1 MYGIIFNVQ
10 TLVQTPVQTA
20 RTDTCADTRADVRA
34 DARTDVSMDASLIN
48 ALWYWLKKPP
58 YDIITKI
65 ESTDICL
72 QISGQGQKFRRNFF
86 IRDFHEKFFYERQ
99 YPRGGNMGHVYFIRH
114 GESSWNVEDRI
125 CGATDVPL
133 TEKGHEQA
141 VLAGEKFLKLGYSAD
156 EILCSPLMRAAD
168 TARHISDITGI
179 PVRPDLRLIEQNFGI
194 WEGTSPRNSPGFFA
208 AKQCFINSFGTG
220 ESMFRVAQR
229 VYNLLD
235 ELKEDKKTYILVA
248 HNGIVRFVKSY
259 FLDMTN
265 EEFAAGKIGNGEII
279 RFDF

>member
-1 MYGIIFNVQ
+1 M
-10 TLVQTPVQTA
+10 
-20 RTDTCADTRADVRA
+20 
-34 DARTDVSMDASLIN
+34 
-48 ALWYWLKKPP
+48 
-58 YDIITKI
+58 
-65 ESTDICL
+65 
-72 QISGQGQKFRRNFF
+72 
-86 IRDFHEKFFYERQ
+86 
-99 YPRGGNMGHVYFIRH
+99 
-114 GESSWNVEDRI
+114 EDRI

-194 WEGTSPRNSPGFFA
+194 WEGTR
-208 AKQCFINSFGTG
+208 
-220 ESMFRVAQR
+220 
-229 VYNLLD
+229 
-235 ELKEDKKTYILVA
+235 DKKTYILVA

-259 FLDMTN
+259 FSDMTN

>member
-1 MYGIIFNVQ
+1 MSMRTIHKKFITGSG
-10 TLVQTPVQTA
+10 TLA
-20 RTDTCADTRADVRA
+20 E
-34 DARTDVSMDASLIN
+34 VS
-48 ALWYWLKKPP
+48 
-58 YDIITKI
+58 
-65 ESTDICL
+65 
-72 QISGQGQKFRRNFF
+72 
-86 IRDFHEKFFYERQ
+86 
-99 YPRGGNMGHVYFIRH
+99 MGHVYFIRH
-114 GESSWNVEDRI
+114 GESSWNVKDRI

-141 VLAGEKFLKLGYSAD
+141 VLAGEKFMKLGYSAD

-168 TARHISDITGI
+168 TARHISEITGI
-179 PVRPDLRLIEQNFGI
+179 PVRTDPRLIEQNFGI

-259 FLDMTN
+259 FSDMTN